1 MSRYIPTY
9 SKLLVVSDTSMCQDK
24 DNQYAFGPVVKELE
38 ALTTFK
44 TIVWIG
50 FNRGGIGQNK
60 SLVQLKKGNIKLILL
75 PSSGGH
81 NVLHKA
87 FVLLLYPL
95 YCFVILKE
103 VLSSKYIHVR
113 APSNPAVITMV
124 LSWCFPTKK
133 FWFKY
138 AGNWVG
144 EASWFYKCQRKLL
157 KYLGANSK
165 VTVNGN
171 WENQSK
177 HILAFENPCLNQTDR
192 INGQHICEQKKM
204 SDKINYCFVGGMN
217 TNKGVD
223 KIIEVL
229 ETMAKNDKFGTFHIV
244 GGGELLEPL
253 QLKAKTFSHKVVF
266 HGFLAK
272 DDICE
277 VYEKC
282 HYIVLPSKSEGFP
295 KVIGEAMNYGCVP
308 IVSDISCIGQYV
320 QHNTNGLLIHPI
332 TTQQLQEQL
341 MTSLFIEQKQ
351 FKTMMMYN
359 YNLAEKF
366 TYEYYEERIVNDIFN

>member
-1 MSRYIPTY
+1 MILRYPNWVSMIELLLTDNSKRVAL
-9 SKLLVVSDTSMCQDK
+9 SKLGKKIYEEQYSEENYTQKCLDIYQHILNFLVVSDTSMCQDK

-38 ALTTFK
+38 ALTAFK

-177 HILAFENPCLNQTDR
+177 HILAFENPCFKS
-192 INGQHICEQKKM
+192 NG
-204 SDKINYCFVGGMN
+204 
-217 TNKGVD
+217 
-223 KIIEVL
+223 
-229 ETMAKNDKFGTFHIV
+229 
-244 GGGELLEPL
+244 
-253 QLKAKTFSHKVVF
+253 
-266 HGFLAK
+266 
-272 DDICE
+272 
-277 VYEKC
+277 
-282 HYIVLPSKSEGFP
+282 
-295 KVIGEAMNYGCVP
+295 
-308 IVSDISCIGQYV
+308 
-320 QHNTNGLLIHPI
+320 
-332 TTQQLQEQL
+332 
-341 MTSLFIEQKQ
+341 
-351 FKTMMMYN
+351 
-359 YNLAEKF
+359 
-366 TYEYYEERIVNDIFN
+366 